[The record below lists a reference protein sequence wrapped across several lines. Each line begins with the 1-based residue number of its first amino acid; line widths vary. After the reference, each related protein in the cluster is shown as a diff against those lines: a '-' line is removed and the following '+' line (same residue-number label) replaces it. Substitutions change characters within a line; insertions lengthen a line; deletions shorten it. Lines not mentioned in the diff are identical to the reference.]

1 MDGRI
6 VSHDIHADPA
16 IIPAPAAQDVRKIVP
31 SEVVPFQH
39 IELSGMRK
47 VSWLIMQFIKS

>member
-31 SEVVPFQH
+31 SEVVPFRH

-47 VSWLIMQFIKS
+47 VS